1 MGVPPVQA
9 TPKPIYTPG
18 NISIGNGA
26 GSGGG
31 YSTASPW
38 LAVDAT
44 KHRLETYSLL
54 PYNRLSINSLDIES
68 KHLVCG
74 CDSEVFFILQDLVI
88 R

>member
-1 MGVPPVQA
+1 MGVPALQA
-9 TPKPIYTPG
+9 TPMPSYASEKIG
-18 NISIGNGA
+18 VGNGA

-31 YSTASPW
+31 YSTTSPW
-38 LAVDAT
+38 LSVDAT

-74 CDSEVFFILQDLVI
+74 CDSEVIFILQDLVI